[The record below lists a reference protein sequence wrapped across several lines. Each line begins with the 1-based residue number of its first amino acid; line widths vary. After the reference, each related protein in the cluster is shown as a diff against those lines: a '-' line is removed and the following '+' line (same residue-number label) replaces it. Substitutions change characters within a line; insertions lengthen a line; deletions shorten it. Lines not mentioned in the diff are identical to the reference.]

1 MNALSNGAM
10 HKVKMQLFNEGEENH
25 MGEKLVSKTAA
36 KREARISEILACAEK
51 HFSNKGFH
59 GAGISGIAADCGI
72 SVGHLYHYFDSKDEL
87 ILAIVKLEMGRQV
100 ESISTF
106 EDLSPENLRIEMA
119 ERAAAILSTDD
130 EPFRTVL
137 NFEILAEAQRNPDV
151 ASILQ
156 QQDAEMR
163 SRFVSIL
170 RRAGIDE
177 PETRTELIFTLF
189 SGLSARALRHPEQER
204 AALMEVIKDVILKI
218 LGDEP
223 VTVSASCA

>member
-1 MNALSNGAM
+1 
-10 HKVKMQLFNEGEENH
+10 
-25 MGEKLVSKTAA
+25 MGEMPVSKTVA
-36 KREARISEILACAEK
+36 KREARICEILSCAEK

-72 SVGHLYHYFDSKDEL
+72 SVGHLYHYFGSKDEL
-87 ILAIVKLEMGRQV
+87 ILAVVKSEMGRQA
-100 ESISTF
+100 ESIAAF

-119 ERAAAILSTDD
+119 ELATAIFSTDE

-151 ASILQ
+151 AAILQ
-156 QQDAEMR
+156 HQDGQMR

-170 RRAGIDE
+170 RRAGIDD
-177 PETRTELIFTLF
+177 PETRTELIFTIF

-204 AALMEVIKDVILKI
+204 AALLEVMKDVILKI
-218 LGDEP
+218 LGDRP
-223 VTVSASCA
+223 VTSGALSA